1 MRSVVIR
8 MPLETALDQ
17 SDQPGASVRHHTS
30 EVQHEV
36 PKGLGLCLLVRED
49 RTKPSYGATSVLSH
63 SAFKDGKFH

>member
-1 MRSVVIR
+1 MIR
-8 MPLETALDQ
+8 TPVEIELDQ
-17 SDQPGASVRHHTS
+17 GDQPKSSVRHHTS